1 MAGGAALYESK
12 IATAVVYP
20 QSARA
25 SAGVQANKSESHCS
39 V

>member
-1 MAGGAALYESK
+1 MAGGAALFESK
-12 IATAVVYP
+12 ITAVVYP